1 MLKPPSQSTNQVRPM
16 LFAVFLVL
24 FSLEVI
30 DSRSLVKTLPGFDGD
45 LPFTLETGYIGLGES
60 DEVQLFYYFIESE
73 GNPKDDPLMLWM
85 SGGPGCSSASG
96 LFYEIGPLTFPY
108 ATSTLEKPVLEL
120 VPDSW
125 TKVASII
132 FLDQPAGSGFSYAR
146 TPEAYITNDTSAAI
160 NSYNFLRKW
169 LIEHPKFLN
178 NPLYIGADSYSGI
191 VLPIIVEE
199 IYNGNEVGKLP
210 HLNFKRYVLGN
221 PLTDTNGGTNSRM
234 PFAHRMAL
242 LSDAIYKST
251 KENCHGDYVNVDP
264 DNNLCKH
271 DLQVVNKC
279 LERIFTSQI
288 LEPTC
293 DLLQMSSNLTPP
305 GGLTAVDKTFLDN
318 WSLAEFRCKG
328 ADIILFL
335 SLVLTLCVLSFT
347 TILLPP
353 TRPIVIKDVRE
364 ALHIREEF
372 GHIEWVRCNETFSSK
387 HKEAISYTHNVVSS
401 VDYHRRLLDKTCRA
415 LIYSGD
421 HDMIV
426 PYVGTLSWI
435 ESLNLPVVDDW
446 RPWFV
451 DKQVAGYTMKYLN
464 DNYSLTF
471 ASVKGG
477 GHTAPSYKPKECLS
491 MFMRWLADDTL

>member
-1 MLKPPSQSTNQVRPM
+1 MSKSPSQSGNQVRPM

-30 DSRSLVKTLPGFDGD
+30 ESRSLVKTLPGFDGD

-60 DEVQLFYYFIESE
+60 DDVQLFYYFIESE

-146 TPEAYITNDTSAAI
+146 TPEAYKTNDTSAAI
-160 NSYNFLRKW
+160 YSYKLHKLLLRVIMAQYPILSFLF
-169 LIEHPKFLN
+169 PSF
-178 NPLYIGADSYSGI
+178 
-191 VLPIIVEE
+191 V
-199 IYNGNEVGKLP
+199 GNELGEMP
-210 HLNFKRYVLGN
+210 HLNIKGYVLGN
-221 PLTDTNGGTNSRM
+221 PLTDRNGDANSKM
-234 PFAHRMAL
+234 LFAHRMAL

-251 KENCHGDYVNVDP
+251 KENCHEDYINVDP
-264 DNNLCKH
+264 DNSLCKH

-279 LERIFTSQI
+279 LERIFKPHI

-293 DLLQMSSNLTPP
+293 ETSDVFKSDTSRR
-305 GGLTAVDKTFLDN
+305 GLTAVDKTFLEN
-318 WSLAEFRCKG
+318 W
-328 ADIILFL
+328 
-335 SLVLTLCVLSFT
+335 
-347 TILLPP
+347 
-353 TRPIVIKDVRE
+353 DVRE

-372 GHIEWVRCNETFSSK
+372 GDIEWVRCNETFTTK
-387 HKEAISYTHNVVSS
+387 HKEAISYTYNVQSS
-401 VDYHRRLLDKTCRA
+401 VDYHRRLSDKNCRA

-421 HDMIV
+421 HDLMV
-426 PYVGTLSWI
+426 PYLGTLSWI
-435 ESLNLPVVDDW
+435 ESLNLSVVDDW

-451 DKQVAGYTMKYLN
+451 DKQVAGYSMKYLN

-477 GHTAPSYKPKECLS
+477 GHAAPSYKPKECLS
-491 MFMRWLADDTL
+491 MFMRWLMDDTL